1 MHALLGALASVLL
14 VVALASA
21 ADEKAAHPS
30 QTQRMTECN
39 AHASEKHLTADAR
52 RQFMSACLKGRAT
65 TQEDTAGAEKDS
77 HSKPSPDGKHHTTQG
92 EKMKTCN
99 QEASAKNLH
108 GDERRTFMS
117 HCLKAEKKS

>member
-1 MHALLGALASVLL
+1 MHALLGALASILL

-21 ADEKAAHPS
+21 ADEKTAHPS

-39 AHASEKHLTADAR
+39 AQARERHLTADAR
-52 RQFMSACLKGRAT
+52 RQFMSACLKGHAT
-65 TQEDTAGAEKDS
+65 THEDTSSTEKDS
-77 HSKPSPDGKHHTTQG
+77 HSGPSPDGKHHTTQG

-108 GDERRTFMS
+108 GDERKTFMS

>member
-30 QTQRMTECN
+30 QTHRMTECN
-39 AHASEKHLTADAR
+39 AEAGERHLTGDAR
-52 RQFMSACLKGRAT
+52 RQFMSTCLKGHAT
-65 TQEDTAGAEKDS
+65 TNEGAPTAERDS
-77 HSKPSPDGKHHTTQG
+77 HSRTAPDGEHRTTQG
-92 EKMKTCN
+92 EKMKACN
-99 QEASAKNLH
+99 HEASAKNLH
-108 GDERRTFMS
+108 GDERKTFMS